1 LTALAGMVSGDS
13 AYWIEELSLSYHY
26 NSLSRGVIDSRDIF
40 FLLGMIWVFL
50 GATVLILKKK

>member
-1 LTALAGMVSGDS
+1 MVSGDW

-26 NSLSRGVIDSRDIF
+26 ISLSRGVIDSRDIF